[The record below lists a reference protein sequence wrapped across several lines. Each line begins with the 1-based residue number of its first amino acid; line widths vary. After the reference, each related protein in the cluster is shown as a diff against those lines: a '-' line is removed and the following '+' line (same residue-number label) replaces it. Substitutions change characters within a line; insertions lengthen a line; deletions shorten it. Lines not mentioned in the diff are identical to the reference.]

1 MNRIEQFV
9 YEQDDRRRRK
19 IEIDQRYREH
29 NSELTEEEKVKLA
42 QLKEKFHYDDKS
54 VSVVT
59 RQYGGEAV
67 SVDIREYFRMV
78 DQYMESTNNTM
89 VEEKLK
95 LVNKADENIFS
106 NASELLSVFNT
117 MTQDQLKAYTSK
129 SLSPEELSKI
139 SLHVSEVCKKD
150 LGRDK
155 ISSELVERYYEKE
168 IKGWAYEDFVE
179 HFGAEF
185 ADAFLPEGDCKN
197 NILRTRSMFM
207 NVIGL
212 LIVNSDEITNLNA
225 YIEYNERVVEVL
237 ERLAKCG
244 EDVAEVLKSS
254 EGFADAAARS
264 REETGFP
271 KAHDY
276 ANEYSEH
283 FEIRADGSYDYFA
296 IRYVMMRELAKA
308 YEKVKSE
315 YETEAD
321 IEVVDN
327 EIQESLKK
335 ADCYLDVA
343 ELTTFKE
350 VYAAYEASAKSDK
363 RTSANGLRV
372 QGKTYVEKI
381 RKSKVNLNFP
391 GFMASYNSANE
402 ILNGYYKH
410 MHNVISNY
418 NAALDVA
425 EKEGITGLEKIEC
438 DVDVFAGVLL
448 TVMSR
453 LMKKLTKNTSDKFES
468 LTVASYFKR
477 YAQIGMD
484 LYSLPDIYNIV
495 KPMVEF
501 ISNKK

>member
-1 MNRIEQFV
+1 MNRIKQFV
-9 YEQDDRRRRK
+9 DEQDERRRRK
-19 IEIDQRYREH
+19 IEIDQRYRQH
-29 NSELTEEEKVKLA
+29 NSELTEEEKLKLA

-67 SVDIREYFRMV
+67 AVDIREYFRMV

-89 VEEKLK
+89 AEEKLK
-95 LVNKADENIFS
+95 LLNKVDDNIFS

-117 MTQDQLKAYTSK
+117 MTTEQLKAYTTK
-129 SLSPEELSKI
+129 SLTPEELSKI

-155 ISSELVERYYEKE
+155 ITSELVEAYYEKA
-168 IKGWAYEDFVE
+168 IKGWSYDDFIE
-179 HFGAEF
+179 HFGSEF
-185 ADAFLPEGDCKN
+185 VEAFLPENGCRS
-197 NILRTRSMFM
+197 NILRTRSIFM
-207 NVIGL
+207 DVIGL
-212 LIVNSDEITNLNA
+212 LIVNSDEIKNLNA

-276 ANEYSEH
+276 AKEYSEH

-308 YEKVKSE
+308 YENVKPE
-315 YETEAD
+315 YELASD

-343 ELTTFKE
+343 ELTTFKD
-350 VYAAYEASAKSDK
+350 VYAAYEASAKTDK
-363 RTSANGLRV
+363 RTSASGLRV
-372 QGKTYVEKI
+372 QGKAYVEKI
-381 RKSKVNLNFP
+381 RKSKINLNFP
-391 GFMASYNSANE
+391 GFMASYKSTNE

-410 MHNVISNY
+410 MHNVITSY

-425 EKEGITGLEKIEC
+425 EKEGITGLEKIDC
-438 DVDVFAGVLL
+438 DVDIFAGVLL
-448 TVMSR
+448 TVMAR